1 MTIQKKLV
9 FGVFTLIL
17 IFSSLTLYLIY
28 ALNQQGQ
35 QTIYAFQEPL
45 KAVNLSQEALT
56 GFVGASDYVFSILAM
71 KQPAKSSEIK
81 QKFNDHRDQFVST
94 INEANHI
101 AISAQLKAQGAE
113 IKTLGLSWFNDIENH
128 ILQQHN
134 QLLDLR
140 VIQKR
145 HLEIKKQLNNF
156 AKNTLLTSEKLA
168 SDIAKEI
175 KQREITVI
183 ILLLISAVL
192 SGLLIFVL
200 NRSFIIPI
208 TRLQKAIDALAA
220 DEGDLSQR
228 LDIKGQDEIAKLSYG
243 FNQFI
248 EKVHNIVSTIANSV
262 NDTQTQLKSFDQIAE
277 DTAEQNNQQKEETN
291 KISDS
296 MSNLVESVSQVNTSI
311 YQAKEQSKLIL
322 ADGQQSVLLI
332 DNVNSD
338 IEDLDKSVTQASN
351 VIAELS
357 QSSQDVGSVLEV
369 IETIADQ
376 TNLLALN
383 AAIEAARAGEV
394 GRGFAVV
401 AEEVRNLAT
410 KTQASTLDIQKI
422 VVSIQQQA
430 THANSLMSSSSDD
443 VKNCVV
449 KNQELASAL
458 KNIQTRIEAINVTQD
473 TVEQQTMEQEQE
485 VKAAGSNVE
494 AIFDIAVKSAHTSET
509 LKTRSQ
515 SIVESVSKVG
525 NAVNQF
531 KI

>member
-9 FGVFTLIL
+9 FGVLTLIL
-17 IFSSLTLYLIY
+17 IFSSLTLYLVY

-35 QTIYAFQEPL
+35 QTIYAFQKPL

-71 KQPAKSSEIK
+71 QQPAKISEIE
-81 QKFNDHRDQFVST
+81 QSFNDHRDQFITT
-94 INEANHI
+94 IDEANHI
-101 AISAQLKAQGAE
+101 AISTELKNQGSK
-113 IKTLGLSWFNDIENH
+113 IKELGLSWFKNIEDH
-128 ILQQHN
+128 VLQQHN

-140 VIQKR
+140 VLQKR
-145 HLEIKKQLNNF
+145 HLEIKQLLNDF
-156 AKNTLLTSEKLA
+156 AKNTLLTSDKLA
-168 SDIAKEI
+168 TEIAKDI
-175 KQREITVI
+175 KNREISVI
-183 ILLLISAVL
+183 ILLIISAVL
-192 SGLLIFVL
+192 SGLLIYVL

-208 TRLQKAIDALAA
+208 TRLQQAIDALAA

-248 EKVHNIVSTIANSV
+248 EKVHNIVLTIANSV
-262 NDTQTQLKSFDQIAE
+262 NETQAQLKSFDQIAE
-277 DTAEQNNQQKEETN
+277 VTAQQNQQQKEETN
-291 KISDS
+291 KISDA
-296 MSNLVESVSQVNTSI
+296 MSNLVTSVSQVNSST
-311 YQAKEQSKLIL
+311 YDAKEQSGLIL
-322 ADGQQSVLLI
+322 IDGKQSVLLI
-332 DNVNSD
+332 DEINSD
-338 IEDLDKSVTQASN
+338 IDDLDKSVTQVSD
-351 VIAELS
+351 VIAQLS
-357 QSSQDVGSVLEV
+357 ESSQNVGSVLEV
-369 IETIADQ
+369 IESIADQ

-401 AEEVRNLAT
+401 ADEVRNLAT

-430 THANSLMSSSSDD
+430 SEANSLMTNSSSD
-443 VKNCVV
+443 VKNCAV
-449 KNQELASAL
+449 KNHELANAL

-473 TVEQQTMEQEQE
+473 MVEQQTMQQEQE
-485 VKAAGSNVE
+485 VQAAGNNVN
-494 AIFDIAVKSAHTSET
+494 AIFDIAVKSAHISDT

-515 SIVESVSKVG
+515 SIVDSVSNVEK
-525 NAVNQF
+525 AVNQF